1 MGKKNIEESKKRH
14 IESKFDEK
22 LLREMILAGNTAD
35 EIQVALRVVSKQSLR
50 QHVLKLISIDRK
62 FYEVPGLY
70 VRNLKRPMINFKGE
84 LRITKNMLDF
94 PGSTYSQNDQFEIDI
109 DNERIILQRIKDDP
123 DTESDEPEP
132 HQAIWTKV
140 TPATQVGVTLLL
152 FAPAACAPFS
162 IFEHDFSKS

>member
-1 MGKKNIEESKKRH
+1 MGKKSTEETKKRN

-22 LLREMILAGNTAD
+22 ILREMILAGNTAE
-35 EIQVALRVVSKQSLR
+35 EIQAALRVVSKQSLR

-94 PGSTYSQNDQFEIDI
+94 SGSTYAPNDQFEIDI
-109 DNERIILQRIKDDP
+109 DNERIVLKRLGKDSEVESEEADP
-123 DTESDEPEP
+123 P
-132 HQAIWTKV
+132 QAI
-140 TPATQVGVTLLL
+140 
-152 FAPAACAPFS
+152 
-162 IFEHDFSKS
+162 